1 MPLNFAE
8 AGVPLV
14 IARVGGTSKVRS
26 HLENLGITLG
36 AVISIVQHTSSGLI
50 LNIRDSRVAI
60 STEMA
65 GKIIVQEQK

>member
-36 AVISIVQHTSSGLI
+36 AVISIVQHTSIGLI

>member
-26 HLENLGITLG
+26 HLENLGITRG

>member
-50 LNIRDSRVAI
+50 LNIRDSRIAI

>member
-50 LNIRDSRVAI
+50 LNIRDSRV
-60 STEMA
+60 
-65 GKIIVQEQK
+65 

>member
-36 AVISIVQHTSSGLI
+36 AMISIVQHTSSGLI